1 MRGTGRAI
9 FVATLLLI
17 VGTINVIYGIGALG
31 DARVVVNDTRLIFD
45 NVNTYGWVLI
55 ILGALQLIAG
65 ASLWAGNT
73 FGRVIGMIAVGL
85 GAINA
90 LLSVGGN
97 YPWWSLGVFA
107 LCVYVLHGLIV
118 YGDDERA
125 ATR

>member
-65 ASLWAGNT
+65 FSLWAGNT
-73 FGRVIGMIAVGL
+73 FGRVIGIIAVGL

-118 YGDDERA
+118 FGDDERA